1 MISIQN
7 LSKHFSTKKNI
18 VTALS
23 NINLDIRSGEIFAII
38 GSSGAGKST
47 LLRCINL
54 LEQPSQGH
62 VIINGVDLMTL
73 DKKQLRAQRKKIAM
87 IFQHF
92 NLINN
97 KTVFDNVALP
107 LKLNGEL
114 DEKRHKVKELLALVE
129 LSDKENAYPNQ
140 LSGGQKQRVAIARAL
155 ISEPNLLL
163 CDEATSALDPQT
175 TKEIISLLKKIN
187 QKLALTIVLI
197 THEMDLVRHLCHRF
211 AIIDKGKITD
221 VSSLEALFKEHPS
234 NHPLIEGLTPTLPSC
249 ITDVLSKTPLKDH
262 YPVCQ
267 VMFYGEASQK
277 AIISQLSQQHSL
289 QLNILQANI
298 DTIGTH
304 SFGILILQI
313 NGSDEQ
319 IRSAFDAFSQHQL
332 RMEIL
337 GYVK

>member
-7 LSKHFSTKKNI
+7 LSKHFSSNKQT

-23 NINLDIRSGEIFAII
+23 NINLEIHSGEIFAII

-54 LEQPSQGH
+54 LEQPSQGR
-62 VIINGVDLMTL
+62 VIINDIDLMTL
-73 DKKQLRAQRKKIAM
+73 DDKQLRAQRKKIAM

-107 LKLNGEL
+107 LKLNGEF
-114 DEKRHKVKELLALVE
+114 DEKKQKVKELLALVE
-129 LSDKENAYPNQ
+129 LSDKENSYPNQ

-155 ISEPNLLL
+155 ISEPNILL

-187 QKLALTIVLI
+187 QELALTIVLI
-197 THEMDLVRHLCHRF
+197 THEMDLVRHLCNRF
-211 AIIDKGKITD
+211 AIIDNGKISD
-221 VSSLEALFKEHPS
+221 VSSLEELFKEHPS
-234 NHPLIEGLTPTLPSC
+234 NHPLIEGLKPTLPSC
-249 ITDVLSKTPLKDH
+249 ITDTLSKMPLKDH
-262 YPVCQ
+262 FPVCQ

-319 IRSAFDAFSQHQL
+319 IRSAMDAFAQHQL
-332 RMEIL
+332 HMEIL